1 MKFLVVA
8 GTTETATVDGISAAG
23 ADPTATYHTPA
34 ADLEL
39 LEYGDTVF
47 TPSVPVSPSG
57 CPTPAVITRSVREL
71 APFELLA
78 VESGLATATATPTL
92 TACQQP
98 GGDIREP
105 EPVPTAEESFERARQ
120 VGRQLPDDELFIG
133 ESIPGGTTTA
143 LGVLT
148 ALGEPFGVSSSLP
161 ENPVSLK
168 QAVVATAL
176 DASEIRGGDLAG
188 DPRNAIR
195 LMGDPVLAAVLGVA
209 VGATET
215 GTSVT
220 LAGGTQM
227 IAAGALVRHFGV
239 DHPLEIATTAF
250 VAADET
256 VEIQRAAESLD
267 LDLTV
272 TDPEFEQG
280 DHVAFERYCRGEAKE
295 GVGMGGALAF
305 AARAGISMQEIR
317 AQVVETYEEV
327 IGSDGP

>member
-1 MKFLVVA
+1 MTLLVVG
-8 GTTETATVDGISAAG
+8 GTTETATIDGISAAG
-23 ADPTATYHTPA
+23 ADPAATYHTPA

-47 TPSVPVSPSG
+47 APSVPVSPSG

-71 APFELLA
+71 VGFDLFA
-78 VESGLATATATPTL
+78 VDSGLATPTATPTV
-92 TACQQP
+92 TTCQQP

-105 EPVPTAEESFERARQ
+105 EPVPTAEAIFERAQ
-120 VGRQLPDDELFIG
+120 KLGRRLPDDELSVG

-148 ALGEPFGVSSSLP
+148 ALGESFGVSSSLP

-168 QAVVATAL
+168 QDVVATAL
-176 DASEIRGGDLAG
+176 DASEIQRGELAG
-188 DPRNAIR
+188 NPLDAIR
-195 LMGDPVLAAVLGVA
+195 LMGDPVLPAVLGVA

-215 GTSVT
+215 NTSVT

-227 IAAGALVRHFGV
+227 LAAGALLRHLGV
-239 DHPLEIATTAF
+239 EQPLEIATTSF

-256 VEIQRAAESLD
+256 VEIRDAARRLD

-272 TDPEFEQG
+272 TDPAFEQG
-280 DHVAFERYCRGEAKE
+280 NHVAFERYCRGEAKE
-295 GVGMGGALAF
+295 GVGMGGALAL
-305 AARAGISMQEIR
+305 AARAGVPMHEVRTHI
-317 AQVVETYEEV
+317 VETYEEV
-327 IGSDGP
+327 IGSDGF

>member
-1 MKFLVVA
+1 
-8 GTTETATVDGISAAG
+8 
-23 ADPTATYHTPA
+23 
-34 ADLEL
+34 
-39 LEYGDTVF
+39 
-47 TPSVPVSPSG
+47 
-57 CPTPAVITRSVREL
+57 
-71 APFELLA
+71 
-78 VESGLATATATPTL
+78 
-92 TACQQP
+92 
-98 GGDIREP
+98 
-105 EPVPTAEESFERARQ
+105 
-120 VGRQLPDDELFIG
+120 
-133 ESIPGGTTTA
+133 
-143 LGVLT
+143 
-148 ALGEPFGVSSSLP
+148 
-161 ENPVSLK
+161 
-168 QAVVATAL
+168 
-176 DASEIRGGDLAG
+176 
-188 DPRNAIR
+188 
-195 LMGDPVLAAVLGVA
+195 MGDPVLAAVLGVA

-272 TDPEFEQG
+272 TDPEFERG

-305 AARAGISMQEIR
+305 AARAGISMQEVR